1 MTHVSCKSLS
11 IYEGWMENSS
21 TIGEVQTEGENSQ
34 MKKPTDVTRG
44 EKKNAS
50 KRHFKLRGA
59 AACNFILR

>member
-1 MTHVSCKSLS
+1 MKV
-11 IYEGWMENSS
+11 GWR
-21 TIGEVQTEGENSQ
+21 IAAPLVKYKQGENSQ